1 MRACSACL
9 KCGTCGCCRK
19 VSKVRRQ
26 KEGRKGQRK
35 GREGVGVEL
44 EKHVRQFR
52 AHYAMAGNK
61 SAGIFTSMLPG
72 ALHWLRRRR
81 LWHHPPY
88 GSASHMFKCCG
99 MCRTREEIREFLPHS
114 CSKVNK
120 SMPIWGAGLLS
131 YANMCLSSLLTVGIF
146 GGRGRRKGSQSKWE
160 YQ

>member
-1 MRACSACL
+1 M
-9 KCGTCGCCRK
+9 
-19 VSKVRRQ
+19 RRQ
-26 KEGRKGQRK
+26 KDKEEERDRERK
-35 GREGVGVEL
+35 EVGVEL

-72 ALHWLRRRR
+72 ALHWLRRRRRR

-120 SMPIWGAGLLS
+120 SMAIWGAGLLS
-131 YANMCLSSLLTVGIF
+131 YANMCLSSLLTVKIS
-146 GGRGRRKGSQSKWE
+146 RGWREGKEAKQVGVSMTGVQRQQE
-160 YQ
+160 